1 MVGKSNRVVCMY
13 VFFFHSFFFFFG
25 KCWVLTNGPP
35 GNPQGE
41 GF

>member
-13 VFFFHSFFFFFG
+13 VFFFHSFFYFG